1 MYKLLAIDMDGTLL
15 NSRETI
21 SERTKDAIDQCSK
34 KNIKVVI
41 TTGRPIQGVMKYY
54 NLVNVDDLVITY
66 NGAKIYD
73 VKEKTTLFSQDL
85 EAIDAKE
92 ILEEAISNKYSLIF
106 WSNNKLYTNI
116 IDDYVLEY
124 HRLSSV
130 NPIVIN
136 DFTEVMK
143 QGITKIIWIDSR
155 EKILEYL
162 PKAKDKYSK
171 RVSVTISKPEFLEFF
186 MKDISKASALDF
198 IASKYQIKREE
209 IIAIGDALN
218 DIEMIKYAGLGVAMG
233 NANEEVKSYA
243 DYVCKSND
251 EDGIAEVIE
260 KFILNIE

>member
-15 NSRETI
+15 NTQEVIT
-21 SERTKDAIDQCSK
+21 ERTKIAIDKCSK
-34 KNIKVVI
+34 KNVKVVI
-41 TTGRPIQGVMKYY
+41 TTGRPIQGVMRYY
-54 NLVNVDDLVITY
+54 DLVHVDDLVITY

-85 EAIDAKE
+85 EAVDAKE
-92 ILEEAISNKYSLIF
+92 ILDEAIAEKHSLIF
-106 WSNNKLYTNI
+106 WAGNKLYTNI
-116 IDDYVLEY
+116 MDDHVIEY

-136 DFTEVMK
+136 DFQEVMK
-143 QGITKIIWIDSR
+143 QGITKIIWIDSKD
-155 EKILEYL
+155 KILEYL
-162 PKAKDKYSK
+162 PKAKEKYGE

-186 MKDISKASALDF
+186 MKGISKASALDF
-198 IASKYQIKREE
+198 IASKHQIKREE

-260 KFILNIE
+260 KFVMN